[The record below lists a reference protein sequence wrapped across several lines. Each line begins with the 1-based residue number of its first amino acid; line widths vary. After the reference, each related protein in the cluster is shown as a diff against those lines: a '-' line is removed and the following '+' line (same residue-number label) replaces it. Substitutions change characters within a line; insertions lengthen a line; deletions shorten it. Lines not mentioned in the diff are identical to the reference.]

1 MNIALCLN
9 KKYIP
14 YATVTI
20 ISLMLHETDSLDVCL
35 VHQDMDDNDI
45 RKMFV
50 SIKYANVRVG
60 RGI

>member
-14 YATVTI
+14 YATVTV
-20 ISLMLHETDSLDVCL
+20 ISLMLHETEDLDIYM

-50 SIKYANVRVG
+50 SIKSANVRVG